1 MFALIARSRPE
12 ALPGLTIERRVPA
25 QTPYG
30 SPSSPLLYG
39 TLGGVPVVVLPRH
52 GEAHA
57 VPPHRINYRANIR
70 ALADAG
76 VEGVAAIAT
85 VGGIRDAWGPGTL
98 VVPDQIIDYTSGRPL
113 TFFDGDSGSVRHI
126 DFTWPFTAD
135 LRQRL
140 LNAARMSG
148 VAVQDGGCYGCTNGP
163 RLETA
168 AEIARMKRDG
178 CDVVGQ
184 TAMPEAALA
193 RELDLPYAAINIV
206 VNHAA
211 GQGDSAQAIAHDALV
226 KHSRAAMAEVVRV
239 LTAFVAEG
247 PGK

>member
-12 ALPGLTIERRVPA
+12 ALPGLTVERRVVA
-25 QTPYG
+25 ETPWG
-30 SPSSPLLYG
+30 KPSSPLLHG
-39 TLGGVPVVVLPRH
+39 RLGGVAVIVLPRH
-52 GEAHA
+52 GEDHA

-70 ALADAG
+70 ALSDAG

-85 VGGIRDAWGPGTL
+85 VGGIRDDWGPGTL
-98 VVPDQIIDYTSGRPL
+98 VVPDQIIDYTSDRPQ
-113 TFFDGDSGSVRHI
+113 TFFDGESGAVRHI
-126 DFTWPFTAD
+126 DFTWPFSAT

-140 LNAARMSG
+140 LRAARASG
-148 VAVQDGGCYGCTNGP
+148 VAMHDGGCYGCTNGP
-163 RLETA
+163 RLESA
-168 AEIARMKRDG
+168 AEITRMKRDG

-211 GQGDSAQAIAHDALV
+211 GQGDSAQAIAHDALRE
-226 KHSRAAMAEVVRV
+226 HGRAATAQVARV
-239 LTAFVAEG
+239 LAAFVAAG
-247 PGK
+247 PDD

>member
-1 MFALIARSRPE
+1 MFAIIARSRPE
-12 ALPGLTIERRVPA
+12 ALPGLTIERRVQA
-25 QTPYG
+25 ETPYG

-39 TLGGVPVVVLPRH
+39 SWGGAPVVVLPRH

-76 VEGVAAIAT
+76 VEGVVAIAT
-85 VGGIRDAWGPGTL
+85 VGGIRDGWGPGTL

-113 TFFDGDSGSVRHI
+113 TFFDGESGAVRHI
-126 DFTWPFTAD
+126 DFTWPFSAAP
-135 LRQRL
+135 RRRL
-140 LNAARMSG
+140 LDAARTAG
-148 VAVQDGGCYGCTNGP
+148 VAVHDGGCYGCTNGP

-184 TAMPEAALA
+184 TAMPEIALA

-211 GQGDSAQAIAHDALV
+211 GQGDSARAIAHDALIE
-226 KHSRAAMAEVVRV
+226 HSRAAMAKVARV
-239 LTAFVAEG
+239 LAAFVAEG
-247 PGK
+247 QTR

>member
-1 MFALIARSRPE
+1 MFALIARSRPA
-12 ALPGLTIERRVPA
+12 ALPGLTIERRVYA
-25 QTPYG
+25 ETPYG
-30 SPSSPLLYG
+30 KPSSPLFHG
-39 TLGGVPVVVLPRH
+39 TLGGAAVIVLPRH
-52 GEAHA
+52 GEDHA

-70 ALADAG
+70 ALSDAG

-85 VGGIRDAWGPGTL
+85 VGGIRDGWGPGTL
-98 VVPDQIIDYTSGRPL
+98 IVPDQIIDYTSDRPQ
-113 TFFDGDSGSVRHI
+113 TFFDGESGGAQHI
-126 DFTWPFTAD
+126 DFTWPFSAE
-135 LRQRL
+135 LRRRL
-140 LNAARMSG
+140 LRAARATG
-148 VAVQDGGCYGCTNGP
+148 VAVQDGGCYGCANGP

-168 AEIARMKRDG
+168 AEVARMKRDG

-226 KHSRAAMAEVVRV
+226 EHGRAAMTQVAR
-239 LTAFVAEG
+239 LLAAFVAAK
-247 PGK
+247 PGQ